1 MIENLYIYY
10 TMEKIIP
17 KLNNILGQNESLEV
31 SKLPNLLAQIFLQ
44 LKEEEVKKQ
53 IPALGKMIDSFTPYL
68 KSDKNR
74 INIVFGF
81 LCHLQILKTQVQI
94 YGMED
99 FPQAN
104 HQKCIEFLLKNGKDI
119 VDGRASNDNSDG
131 RMTKDMIKA
140 LIEKNRSKTSS
151 QASSS
156 GAKPEYPPS
165 PYPHGS
171 FTVAIPK

>member
-1 MIENLYIYY
+1 
-10 TMEKIIP
+10 MEKIIP
-17 KLNNILGQNESLEV
+17 KLNNILGQNEPLEV

-44 LKEEEVKKQ
+44 LKEEEVKKR
-53 IPALGKMIDSFTPYL
+53 IPALSKMIDSFTPYL

-81 LCHLQILKTQVQI
+81 LCHLQILKVQVQI
-94 YGMED
+94 YGMDD
-99 FPQAN
+99 FFKAN
-104 HQKCIEFLLKNGKDI
+104 HQKCIEFLLEKNKDI

-140 LIEKNRSKTSS
+140 LIEKNRSKASS
-151 QASSS
+151 PSPAPQASSSSS